1 MYFDATPLNMTKLL
15 VVALA
20 IVAIVMLMRGRY
32 ASNMPLLF
40 CIVGLWMQMIS
51 TAYRPTDSYIL
62 YVGLALALILRFEFM
77 GKGFTKFIA
86 FATGCAIGLEVLS
99 TLDQVFANGT
109 MFS

>member
-20 IVAIVMLMRGRY
+20 VVAIFMLLRARY
-32 ASNMPLLF
+32 ASNLPLMYYVIAL
-40 CIVGLWMQMIS
+40 IMS
-51 TAYRPTDSYIL
+51 SADRPTDSLIL
-62 YVGLALALILRFEFM
+62 YVGLAFALVLRFEFM

-86 FATGCAIGLEVLS
+86 FATCCAIGLEVLS
-99 TLDQVFANGT
+99 TLDQVFANGS

>member
-20 IVAIVMLMRGRY
+20 IVAIVMLIRGRY
-32 ASNMPLLF
+32 ASNIPLLF
-40 CIVGLWMQMIS
+40 YVVGLIMS
-51 TAYRPTDSYIL
+51 SADRPTDSLIL
-62 YVGLALALILRFEFM
+62 YVGLAFALILRFEFM

-86 FATGCAIGLEVLS
+86 ILTSCAIGLEVLS
-99 TLDQVFANGT
+99 YLDQVFANGT

>member
-1 MYFDATPLNMTKLL
+1 MYFDATSANMTKLL

-40 CIVGLWMQMIS
+40 CVIALIRALSAGD
-51 TAYRPTDSYIL
+51 RPTDSLIL
-62 YVGLALALILRFEFM
+62 FVGLAFALILRFEFM

-86 FATGCAIGLEVLS
+86 LATGAAIGLEVLS
-99 TLDQVFANGT
+99 YLDQVFANGT